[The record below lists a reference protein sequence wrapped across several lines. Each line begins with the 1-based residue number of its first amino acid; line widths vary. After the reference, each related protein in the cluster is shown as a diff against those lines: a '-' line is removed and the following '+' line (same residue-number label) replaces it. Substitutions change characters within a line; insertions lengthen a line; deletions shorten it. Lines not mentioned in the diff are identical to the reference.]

1 MAYERSDGLAFL
13 KKVVD
18 STKKVLDDLVIV
30 YEGDRKGLLAGIFER
45 RTDMVDSFPV
55 NHKKSVVKIGSSDDR
70 KRAVLRF
77 KHLHIRCS

>member
-1 MAYERSDGLAFL
+1 MAYERSDGLAL
-13 KKVVD
+13 LNKVVD
-18 STKKVLDDLVIV
+18 AIKKVLDDLVVI
-30 YEGDRKGLLAGIFER
+30 YEDDRKSFLAGIFER